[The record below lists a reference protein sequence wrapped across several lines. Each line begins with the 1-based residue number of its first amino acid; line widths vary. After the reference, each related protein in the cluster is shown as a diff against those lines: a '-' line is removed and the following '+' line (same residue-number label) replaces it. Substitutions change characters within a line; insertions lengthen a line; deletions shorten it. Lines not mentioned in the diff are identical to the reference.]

1 MFNSV
6 VKNYDY
12 ELENGLEVL
21 KLEENLYSSM
31 GQNKEIDY
39 EILNWI
45 SIYDYYFF
53 LYIILAKFKICI
65 FVRYQW
71 YL

>member
-12 ELENGLEVL
+12 ELENGLKVL

-31 GQNKEIDY
+31 G
-39 EILNWI
+39 
-45 SIYDYYFF
+45 
-53 LYIILAKFKICI
+53 
-65 FVRYQW
+65 
-71 YL
+71 

>member
-6 VKNYDY
+6 VKIYDY

-39 EILNWI
+39 EVLNWI
-45 SIYDYYFF
+45 SIYMIIISS
-53 LYIILAKFKICI
+53 YIIPAKFKICI
-65 FVRYQW
+65 FVQI
-71 YL
+71 

>member
-1 MFNSV
+1 MHFMFNSV

-31 GQNKEIDY
+31 G
-39 EILNWI
+39 
-45 SIYDYYFF
+45 
-53 LYIILAKFKICI
+53 
-65 FVRYQW
+65 
-71 YL
+71 

>member
-6 VKNYDY
+6 VKIYDY

-39 EILNWI
+39 EI
-45 SIYDYYFF
+45 
-53 LYIILAKFKICI
+53 
-65 FVRYQW
+65 
-71 YL
+71 